1 MYQPSFATSLAVG
14 QDGACSNF
22 GKTEEVQ
29 RVRVMLLDY
38 ERTHDLFYV

>member
-1 MYQPSFATSLAVG
+1 MYQPAFATALVVG
-14 QDGACSNF
+14 QDGACSNC

-38 ERTHDLFYV
+38 VRTHDLFYV